1 MWLACLINSLL
12 NACVVTV
19 MLLDVYMF
27 GGELLDTTTQEDKE
41 VRGRLIVCSHR
52 SDSLSQQHHAWHAH
66 PDGSTSCL
74 CVAIPDVH

>member
-12 NACVVTV
+12 NACVVAV
-19 MLLDVYMF
+19 VLFDAYIF

-41 VRGRLIVCSHR
+41 VRGRLIVVC
-52 SDSLSQQHHAWHAH
+52 SDSLRQQHHAWPAH
-66 PDGSTSCL
+66 PDGSISYL